1 VIKSTSTFPN
11 LFLEETNTFDNSIP
25 ESETFRFNLEENS
38 SGSPTTRP
46 DLSLPDYK
54 AFYVD
59 NDHFKERSSGSTTT
73 HVDFSQ
79 YDSFIFDLSNDQFP
93 PTDRSD
99 LNHEEFADELAHII
113 SPPEYDH
120 FCFKIEPELGN
131 LTMDVV
137 NDIFPTRE
145 PRVHVPNVLP
155 TQSPPFGKF
164 SEPFLYLVGLS
175 HYYDLDDNVYPTFL
189 TDTKEE
195 MDLFAFIR
203 HADPIKV
210 WIGESQAGSIVRV
223 DYGGQNDNIEILN
236 EGSGYADQENHSED
250 SDRTGQDEA
259 VTIVVDEEFL
269 TVAADKPKSKK
280 EEKKSCGKSLA
291 ALQGL
296 LDHSTLAVE
305 VGVMAA
311 ATVSFVTSSVTPT
324 PEREGDGNTNFVSRT
339 NLHTQRPSKRF
350 VISSDSSHHSS
361 TNVADAEV
369 PSSAPVLGA
378 DAELVSQVH
387 LSIFAD
393 SASIGATWL
402 DVASPSDP
410 TDTEQSTDT
419 FYISQEMDFDTLRQI
434 YVLKWNVVNE
444 SDVCRGMIDQLFPRP
459 ASFFPTSYMDY
470 DPALC
475 QFNVE
480 RHVSIMSYTLKRD
493 RDVCKIATHRERT
506 SRVVGTY
513 GRRDE
518 ALSPTKLLK
527 EKSVLEGKVTTLESS
542 ATAKETE
549 LASLTTQT
557 TKLTQ
562 DFSSLEL
569 SCDELSVN
577 VASFESQRDGFAD
590 QVSLLETTWL
600 DSKLMALSLHLDK
613 EFYPRFLTTIA
624 GRRWIIGHDL
634 RLAVMKCHQ
643 SPEYGAAFG
652 AIIGFTIDKGI
663 QLCCTEDNVVT
674 GETSLSDSLGVVHA
688 CVQKLKEGAL
698 SHHLS
703 SSDAMGVLA
712 NLLSSKNLTG
722 EASTLGVPVT
732 VSATTALAISV
743 IAANIIS
750 IPPVSVAD

>member
-1 VIKSTSTFPN
+1 MREDHGTSG
-11 LFLEETNTFDNSIP
+11 DAGASI
-25 ESETFRFNLEENS
+25 
-38 SGSPTTRP
+38 G
-46 DLSLPDYK
+46 
-54 AFYVD
+54 
-59 NDHFKERSSGSTTT
+59 
-73 HVDFSQ
+73 
-79 YDSFIFDLSNDQFP
+79 
-93 PTDRSD
+93 
-99 LNHEEFADELAHII
+99 
-113 SPPEYDH
+113 
-120 FCFKIEPELGN
+120 
-131 LTMDVV
+131 
-137 NDIFPTRE
+137 
-145 PRVHVPNVLP
+145 
-155 TQSPPFGKF
+155 
-164 SEPFLYLVGLS
+164 
-175 HYYDLDDNVYPTFL
+175 
-189 TDTKEE
+189 
-195 MDLFAFIR
+195 
-203 HADPIKV
+203 
-210 WIGESQAGSIVRV
+210 
-223 DYGGQNDNIEILN
+223 
-236 EGSGYADQENHSED
+236 
-250 SDRTGQDEA
+250 
-259 VTIVVDEEFL
+259 
-269 TVAADKPKSKK
+269 
-280 EEKKSCGKSLA
+280 GKSLA

-305 VGVMAA
+305 VGVTAA

-369 PSSAPVLGA
+369 ASLVRFCVPPPPVMAAAVTTTNITGASSAPVLGA

-402 DVASPSDP
+402 DVASPSNP

-444 SDVCRGMIDQLFPRP
+444 SDVCRGMIDQLAPPGLFSQLRN
-459 ASFFPTSYMDY
+459 MDY
-470 DPALC
+470 DQLFVE
-475 QFNVE
+475 FNVGAARQTCLSAE
-480 RHVSIMSYTLKRD
+480 VRLRSEHNFRD
-493 RDVCKIATHRERT
+493 RKKFKRKYARQVD
-506 SRVVGTY
+506 
-513 GRRDE
+513 
-518 ALSPTKLLK
+518 LLK
-527 EKSVLEGKVTTLESS
+527 ERDFEIANLKAQLSLKEAEVTEANHLRNQVSVVEATEASQVSELNSLKERNSALEEEKSVLEGKVATLESS
-542 ATAKETE
+542 AAAKETE

-557 TKLTQ
+557 AKLTQ
-562 DFSSLEL
+562 DLSSLEL
-569 SCDELSVN
+569 SCDELSVK

-590 QVSLLETTWL
+590 QVKALSDRVAGL

-643 SPEYGAAFG
+643 SPEYGAAFE
-652 AIIGFTIDKGI
+652 AIIGLTIDKGI
-663 QLCCTEDNVVT
+663 QAGLVEGIDHGKAGRGLADVASYDPYVEARYVSTVLAFRDLDFKLLSQLESQKDASIADIMSLLRLEAPSAETLEEDNVVT

-750 IPPVSVAD
+750 IPPVSVADYDMLDAGVQDTDPHSSKIVFEKEDVETTPEHPSAI